1 MIAWLPTLEDAIVIH
16 EELIRLTGGEDG
28 IRDQGLI
35 DSALARAKTSFSG
48 LDAHQTLEEKA
59 AAVGCGLIKNHG
71 FIDGNK
77 RVGITTMMLILLRNG
92 VSISYTQSELV
103 HLGLNIAQNAIDV
116 QETTTW
122 IIQHKA

>member
-16 EELIRLTGGEDG
+16 EELIRLTGGGDG

-35 DSALARAKTSFSG
+35 DSALARAKTSFAG
-48 LDAHQTLEEKA
+48 LDAHQTLEQKA
-59 AAVGCGLIKNHG
+59 AAVGCSLTKNHG

-103 HLGLNIAQNAIDV
+103 HLILNVAQNSIDV